1 MFHIL
6 GFFLAIVLVIVIV
19 TVTFI
24 GRILKTIFGLENRH
38 TSQQQTNH
46 QHTYGRQQS
55 YDSNDD
61 SGYEEG
67 EDVRGNGHPQT
78 PRKKIFTE
86 DEGEYVDFEE
96 IK

>member
-24 GRILKTIFGLENRH
+24 GRILKTIFGLGNRH

-46 QHTYGRQQS
+46 QRTYGQQQS
-55 YDSNDD
+55 YHHNDYSD
-61 SGYEEG
+61 HEEE
-67 EDVRGNGHPQT
+67 EDIQTSERPQT

>member
-6 GFFLAIVLVIVIV
+6 GFFLAIVIIIGILLVSFAGWVL
-19 TVTFI
+19 
-24 GRILKTIFGLENRH
+24 RTIFGVGSNRSSQQNTQRRSH
-38 TSQQQTNH
+38 SQQQ
-46 QHTYGRQQS
+46 S
-55 YDSNDD
+55 YHRSSAADK
-61 SGYEEG
+61 EEAPRTEG
-67 EDVRGNGHPQT
+67 TSQT